1 MPDVFVVPDDPP
13 LEIVV
18 VVTTGATVVVT
29 TGATVV
35 VTTGATVVVTT
46 GATVVVT
53 TGATVDVVG
62 GVKVP
67 VVVNRTR
74 VEVRVKS
81 NESVH
86 LLTSAQ

>member
-1 MPDVFVVPDDPP
+1 MPDVFVVPDDPDDPP

-18 VVTTGATVVVT
+18 VVTSGATVVVT

-35 VTTGATVVVTT
+35 VTTGATVVV
-46 GATVVVT
+46 A

>member
-29 TGATVV
+29 S
-35 VTTGATVVVTT
+35 

-81 NESVH
+81 N
-86 LLTSAQ
+86 

>member
-1 MPDVFVVPDDPP
+1 MPDVFVVPVVPDDPDDPP

-18 VVTTGATVVVT
+18 VVTS
-29 TGATVV
+29 
-35 VTTGATVVVTT
+35 GATVVVTT

-81 NESVH
+81 NESVP

>member
-1 MPDVFVVPDDPP
+1 MPDVFVVPDDPDDPP

-18 VVTTGATVVVT
+18 VVTS
-29 TGATVV
+29 
-35 VTTGATVVVTT
+35 GATVVVTT

>member
-18 VVTTGATVVVT
+18 VVTSGATVVVT
-29 TGATVV
+29 P
-35 VTTGATVVVTT
+35 

-81 NESVH
+81 N
-86 LLTSAQ
+86 

>member
-18 VVTTGATVVVT
+18 VVTS
-29 TGATVV
+29 
-35 VTTGATVVVTT
+35 

-81 NESVH
+81 NESVP

>member
-1 MPDVFVVPDDPP
+1 MPDVFDVPDDPP

-18 VVTTGATVVVT
+18 VVTS
-29 TGATVV
+29 
-35 VTTGATVVVTT
+35 

>member
-35 VTTGATVVVTT
+35 VTTGATV
-46 GATVVVT
+46 
-53 TGATVDVVG
+53 DVVG

-67 VVVNRTR
+67 VVVTRTR
-74 VEVRVKS
+74 VEVSVKS

>member
-1 MPDVFVVPDDPP
+1 MPDVFVVPDDPDDPP

-18 VVTTGATVVVT
+18 VVTS
-29 TGATVV
+29 
-35 VTTGATVVVTT
+35 GATVVVTT

-81 NESVH
+81 NESVP

>member
-18 VVTTGATVVVT
+18 VVTS
-29 TGATVV
+29 
-35 VTTGATVVVTT
+35 GATVVVTT

-81 NESVH
+81 N
-86 LLTSAQ
+86 